1 MSSGLARRQSA
12 STMAFPPKAN
22 LEAREPPRSRA
33 FAGRAP
39 RRNPRSARRLRVL
52 PVTPAKQGHGRT
64 IECSPPLG
72 FIVEEVLR
80 PFREVGVEPTSGT
93 GVEPV
98 TARLA
103 VWCSTSELTVL
114 MTPVRIHVRN
124 RRCQTL
130 SGDPSAAGRTTSTN
144 FRSAASEKCSRS
156 RKKGLSGDTWRFEG
170 IRVEVARSSSESSV
184 RTASACST
192 LTIARKSSAG
202 TGRTRRRL
210 AYRLPMLNLRARMPR
225 KKHFIG

>member
-1 MSSGLARRQSA
+1 LSSGLARRQSA

-39 RRNPRSARRLRVL
+39 RRNPRSAGRLRVL

-64 IECSPPLG
+64 NERSPPLG
-72 FIVEEVLR
+72 FVVEQVSRPLR
-80 PFREVGVEPTSGT
+80 RVGFEPTCGT

-114 MTPVRIHVRN
+114 MTPVRIHVRH
-124 RRCQTL
+124 RRSQTL
-130 SGDPSAAGRTTSTN
+130 SGDPPAAGRTTSTN
-144 FRSAASEKCSRS
+144 FRAAAGAKCSR
-156 RKKGLSGDTWRFEG
+156 RKNEYPAARERSNPLEEPIPLGLAAGALDDQQAPRSGRLSGLAGDPF
-170 IRVEVARSSSESSV
+170 SSSWSSFLKSSRLRSGSSADSV
-184 RTASACST
+184 RKAA
-192 LTIARKSSAG
+192 A
-202 TGRTRRRL
+202 
-210 AYRLPMLNLRARMPR
+210 LR
-225 KKHFIG
+225 